1 MRDLYSA
8 CFITGFYI
16 LKHLLLYQYHKYT
29 EQTLLTANLAYRLYT
44 SLAVNVADLFVIHQ
58 NQHVAKSLMT
68 EKTGGYRRVD
78 RYNSADLGAL
88 SQISQSIATL
98 SDLWAYLEGGAGAA
112 PPLAQGQ
119 KFFALFK

>member
-68 EKTGGYRRVD
+68 E
-78 RYNSADLGAL
+78 
-88 SQISQSIATL
+88 
-98 SDLWAYLEGGAGAA
+98 
-112 PPLAQGQ
+112 
-119 KFFALFK
+119 